1 MFSLFFFYALS
12 YPGAMPVDVIA
23 PNKVLITGLNDSS
36 LRIEID
42 NAFFWTQPS
51 ISLKKAQLNALLG
64 LEAVWPSI
72 RFAIRLGYPKRG
84 LGFFIVNLGD
94 DALLPLGLHQLLNQW
109 FPTASSTGV
118 SPTTIPGIPWQ
129 GE

>member
-1 MFSLFFFYALS
+1 MFSLCFFYALS
-12 YPGAMPVDVIA
+12 CPGAMPVDVVA
-23 PNKVLITGLNDSS
+23 PNKVLITGVNDSS
-36 LRIEID
+36 LQIEVD
-42 NAFFWTQPS
+42 NVFFWTQPS
-51 ISLKKAQLNALLG
+51 ISFKEAQLNALLG
-64 LEAVWPSI
+64 LQAVWPSK

-94 DALLPLGLHQLLNQW
+94 DVLLPLRLHQFLTHW

-118 SPTTIPGIPWQ
+118 SPIIIPAISWQ